1 MRMNGTQCG
10 TATWSTPLL
19 LLPPFGKEDQP
30 GDWGP
35 NRLALHHSLLL
46 SLGEE
51 GNLVVDILQHDEDG
65 GFAGKLLSS
74 IVLEIEEKLGVVA
87 KQTPRDFDL
96 RNPPQHVLSDC
107 IP

>member
-1 MRMNGTQCG
+1 MGHNAALPPGQPP
-10 TATWSTPLL
+10 SL

-87 KQTPRDFDL
+87 KQTLRDLDL
-96 RNPPQHVLSDC
+96 RNSPQHVLSDC

>member
-51 GNLVVDILQHDEDG
+51 GNLVVDVLQHDEDG

-87 KQTPRDFDL
+87 KQTLRDLDL
-96 RNPPQHVLSDC
+96 RNSPRHVL
-107 IP
+107 

>member
-1 MRMNGTQCG
+1 MGHNAALPPGQPP
-10 TATWSTPLL
+10 SL

-51 GNLVVDILQHDEDG
+51 GNLVVDILQHDEYRG
-65 GFAGKLLSS
+65 LTGQLLGSVILKS
-74 IVLEIEEKLGVVA
+74 FTMLGLLGWRETGA
-87 KQTPRDFDL
+87 Y
-96 RNPPQHVLSDC
+96 
-107 IP
+107 

>member
-1 MRMNGTQCG
+1 MRVDNEDEWDTMRHCHLVN
-10 TATWSTPLL
+10 PLL

-51 GNLVVDILQHDEDG
+51 GNLVVDVLQHDEDG

-87 KQTPRDFDL
+87 EK
-96 RNPPQHVLSDC
+96 H
-107 IP
+107 